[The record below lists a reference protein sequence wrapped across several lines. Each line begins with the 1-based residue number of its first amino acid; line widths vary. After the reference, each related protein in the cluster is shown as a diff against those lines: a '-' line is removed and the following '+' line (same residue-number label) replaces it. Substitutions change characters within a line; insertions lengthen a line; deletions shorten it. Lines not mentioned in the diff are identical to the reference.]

1 MRARARFFNE
11 RQKMSSK
18 LKTLVI
24 VESPSKAKT
33 IGRMLGSRY
42 KVVASVGHVRDLPKS
57 KLGIDIENNFE
68 PYYINIRGKGDVIK
82 NLKKEAKNASRVY
95 LATDPDREGEAIS
108 WHIAYLLGIS
118 PDEPCR
124 VEFHEITKNAVKTAI
139 KNPRKLNLMLVD
151 AQQARRILDRLVG
164 YQISPLLWRKIRR
177 GLSAGRVQSAALK
190 IIVDREKEII
200 DFVPEEYWTIQAEF
214 RKGTSRF
221 TGDLI
226 RYGKE
231 KISLKEEKDADRIL
245 DEIAQ
250 GRYMVDQIEKKE
262 KKSRP
267 SDPFRTSTL
276 QQTAAGKLNFTARKT
291 MQIAQQLYEGVDIK
305 GRGTTGLI
313 TYMRTDSIRVSQE
326 ADEAVKKLIV
336 DDYGSDYLGTNE
348 YVNRNAGVQDAHEA
362 IRPTDPFLR
371 PDEIKDSLTNDQF
384 KLYDLIWRRFT
395 ASRMKSAVYES
406 TTAEI
411 ENAGYI
417 FKASGSRL
425 VFDGYTRV
433 AGRPQSSAKQKQLPA
448 LEKGEEV
455 SLAKPAKDR
464 ANPMKEQHFTVPP
477 PRYTEA
483 TLIRE
488 LEEKGIGRPS
498 TYAPIVATLSERR
511 YVKKEKKSL
520 VPQEIGFQVADL
532 MDHYFTD
539 IVNAGFTADME
550 RKLDQ
555 IEEDGI
561 DWHDVVSDFYVG
573 FSKDLENADQ
583 SIAKIVI
590 ADEPTGRSCPSCGKN
605 LVIKHGRFGR
615 FIACSGYPE
624 CKYTES
630 IKDPVGVKCPSCGK
644 DILRLRSKRGKIYY
658 RCDGY
663 PDCDVLFWDRPVD
676 RKCPKCGSLLT
687 EKAGRSPMY
696 LCSDRECGYKEKKT
710 VQEGAEE
717 QAE

>member
-1 MRARARFFNE
+1 MRARARFFIE
-11 RQKMSSK
+11 RQRMSNK

-68 PYYINIRGKGDVIK
+68 PYYINIRGKGDVVK
-82 NLKKEAKNASRVY
+82 MLKKEAKNASKVF

-108 WHIAYLLGIS
+108 WHIAFLLGIP

-200 DFVPEEYWTIQAEF
+200 DFIPEEYWTIQAEF
-214 RKGTSRF
+214 RKNSSKF
-221 TGDLI
+221 TGELV
-226 RYGKE
+226 RHLQE

-245 DEIAQ
+245 KEIEN
-250 GRYMVDQIEKKE
+250 GEYVVDRVEKKE
-262 KKSRP
+262 KKTRP

-276 QQTAAGKLNFTARKT
+276 QQTAGGKLNFTARKT

-313 TYMRTDSIRVSQE
+313 TYMRTDSVRISQE
-326 ADEAVKKLIV
+326 ADEAAKKLIV
-336 DDYGSDYLGTNE
+336 DDYGSDYLGTNV

-371 PDEIKDSLTNDQF
+371 PDDIKDSLTGDQF
-384 KLYDLIWRRFT
+384 KLYDLIWRRFI
-395 ASRMKSAVYES
+395 ASRMKSAVYE
-406 TTAEI
+406 TTNVEI
-411 ENAGYI
+411 NNSGYI
-417 FKASGSRL
+417 FKAAGSRL
-425 VFDGYTRV
+425 IFDGFTRV
-433 AGRPQSSAKQKQLPA
+433 AGRPQGSAKQKQLPP
-448 LEKGEEV
+448 LEKGETV
-455 SLAKPAKDR
+455 NLAKPAQGR
-464 ANPMKEQHFTVPP
+464 TNPQKEQHFTAPP

-498 TYAPIVATLSERR
+498 TYAPVVATLSERR

-532 MDHYFTD
+532 MDQYFSN

-550 RKLDQ
+550 RKLDE
-555 IEEDGI
+555 IEESGI
-561 DWHDVVSDFYVG
+561 DWHRVVSDFYLG
-573 FSKDLENADQ
+573 FSKDLENADE
-583 SIAKIVI
+583 SIARIVVE
-590 ADEPTGRSCPSCGKN
+590 DEPVGRSCPECGKD
-605 LVIKHGRFGR
+605 LVVRHGRFGR
-615 FIACSGYPE
+615 FIACSGYPD

-630 IKDPVGVKCPSCGK
+630 IKDPVGVKCPACGK

-663 PDCDVLFWDRPVD
+663 PDCNVLFWDRPTS
-676 RKCPKCGSLLT
+676 RKCPKCGSLMT
-687 EKAGRSPMY
+687 ERTGRTTMY
-696 LCSDRECGYKEKKT
+696 ICSGKDCGYKEKKAS
-710 VQEGAEE
+710 EEEAEE
-717 QAE
+717 KTE